1 MLAIAGRVNR
11 RNDDIKISL
20 CALGTA
26 GRKFTPNC
34 PKRPNRY
41 EIERCKVWLDLER
54 AIIKPAAIVALGG
67 TAARS
72 LFGRAVTIM
81 KMRGR
86 TWQLPDG
93 TAAFVTIH
101 PSFLLRIEDHAD
113 KQREY
118 RSFVSD
124 LRLAAKIL
132 AQHAA

>member
-1 MLAIAGRVNR
+1 
-11 RNDDIKISL
+11 
-20 CALGTA
+20 
-26 GRKFTPNC
+26 
-34 PKRPNRY
+34 
-41 EIERCKVWLDLER
+41 
-54 AIIKPAAIVALGG
+54 
-67 TAARS
+67 
-72 LFGRAVTIM
+72 VTIM

-86 TWQLPDG
+86 AWQLPDG